1 MFTMSPNADEL
12 TRLGE
17 LRAEKRE
24 ARLARQAEKDA
35 AEREKRERALKDKL
49 AECPCGELMSI
60 VRTFAKAKLCVHC
73 ERQEAVRL
81 QREAE
86 AALTER

>member
-35 AEREKRERALKDKL
+35 AEREKREFALREKDVF
-49 AECPCGELMSI
+49 CGCGEALSI
-60 VRTFAKAKLCVHC
+60 VRKFAKAKMCSRC
-73 ERQEAVRL
+73 ERTEAVRL